1 MLSLVLSYAGRYY
14 RCEGAVLPLERY
26 CRYTGAVLPL
36 MWLSGTTAH
45 HHGTT
50 AEGRGQGV
58 KSWAGVVSST
68 PYPFASSPGSSSSL
82 SSAISPREGPAALR
96 LRTVPLHSLRWN
108 RSPPRPL
115 PMDASIAPVP
125 LLFVS
130 SFQILRFR
138 GNSSCISR
146 FLAKSRLE

>member
-1 MLSLVLSYAGRYY
+1 MSCAGRYY
-14 RCEGAVLPLERY
+14 RCEGAVLP
-26 CRYTGAVLPL
+26 
-36 MWLSGTTAH
+36 LSGTTAH

-58 KSWAGVVSST
+58 KSWAGVVSSPHT
-68 PYPFASSPGSSSSL
+68 HLLRPLIPLPLSPAPSRRGRAL
-82 SSAISPREGPAALR
+82 AALR
-96 LRTVPLHSLRWN
+96 LRTVPLHFLRWS

-115 PMDASIAPVP
+115 AMDAGIAPVP
-125 LLFVS
+125 LLFLS
-130 SFQILRFR
+130 SFQISRFR